1 MIVSTINK
9 SEEFVDKMI
18 STGLGDEKFKIG
30 PAKVFTDG
38 SSSGPTAAMR
48 EPYADN
54 SESSG
59 ILYFSQYELNR
70 ILGEAHE
77 KGIRSQLMLKETGL

>member
-1 MIVSTINK
+1 MIK
-9 SEEFVDKMI
+9 AGI

-48 EPYADN
+48 EPYTDD
-54 SESSG
+54 SENSG
-59 ILYFSQYELNR
+59 ILCFSQEELNR
-70 ILGEAHE
+70 FSGRLMK
-77 KGIRSQLMLKETGL
+77 KGFRSQLMLKETGLLN